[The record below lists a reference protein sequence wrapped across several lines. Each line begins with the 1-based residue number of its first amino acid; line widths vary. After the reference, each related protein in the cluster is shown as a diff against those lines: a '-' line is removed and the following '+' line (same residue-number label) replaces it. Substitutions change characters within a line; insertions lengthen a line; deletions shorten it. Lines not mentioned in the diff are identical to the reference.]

1 MKSAKTFQRK
11 SSAALLQPCNPEA
24 LHGEMQQI
32 QLAIA
37 RRAFELFEGRN
48 CEHGHDLGDWLQAES
63 ELLRPVS
70 VAISETPDRFSIRA
84 DVLGFS
90 QEELKVS
97 IEAQRVAILGMKS
110 VNAAAE
116 AKDPASADFT
126 SEQVLR
132 LVDLASEIDPTAAVI
147 ELQSGVLRF
156 ELNKVLRPEAMAAAA
171 GHA

>member
-11 SSAALLQPCNPEA
+11 SSAALLQPCDPEA
-24 LHGEMQQI
+24 LHGEMKQI

-37 RRAFELFEGRN
+37 RRAFALFEARN
-48 CEHGHDLGDWLQAES
+48 CEHGHDLEDWLQAES

-70 VAISETPDRFSIRA
+70 VAVSETPDRFSIRA

-90 QEELKVS
+90 QEELKVG
-97 IEAQRVAILGMKS
+97 IEAQRVAILGMRS
-110 VNAAAE
+110 VNGAGE
-116 AKDPASADFT
+116 AKKPDRADSP

-132 LVDLASEIDPTAAVI
+132 LVDLASEIDPSAAVI

-156 ELNKVLRPEAMAAAA
+156 ELNKVARPEAMAAAA
-171 GHA
+171 GQA

>member
-1 MKSAKTFQRK
+1 MKPAKTFQRK
-11 SSAALLQPCNPEA
+11 SSAALLQPCDPEA

-37 RRAFELFEGRN
+37 RRAFELFEARN
-48 CEHGHDLGDWLQAES
+48 CEHGHDFEDWLQAES

-70 VAISETPDRFSIRA
+70 VAVSETPNRFSIRA

-97 IEAQRVAILGMKS
+97 IEAQRVAILGRKS
-110 VNAAAE
+110 MNAAGE
-116 AKDPASADFT
+116 AKEPASADL
-126 SEQVLR
+126 SSGQVLR
-132 LVDLASEIDPTAAVI
+132 LVDLASEIDPTAAVV

-156 ELNKVLRPEAMAAAA
+156 ELNKAAKPEAMAAGA
-171 GHA
+171 GQA